1 MALLGLIAALIAVL
15 TPIYN
20 VVQFSYRVALIP
32 DALQGRVNSTFR
44 LIAFGLGPV
53 GAALSGVLLE
63 RFDAGPTVAFFASW
77 YFLLAAL
84 TSLNT
89 TRSSRCPSRQG
100 RCGLIPVSIASRLC
114 LSILSGGG
122 GCAILALFF
131 WQH

>member
-89 TRSSRCPSRQG
+89 HVRAAVPLDKAAAG
-100 RCGLIPVSIASRLC
+100 
-114 LSILSGGG
+114 
-122 GCAILALFF
+122 
-131 WQH
+131 